1 MGSPF
6 LGCQG
11 LESETHTKLQL
22 AHARRGTWRAV
33 LLDVG
38 NLTGGNAAVNAGV
51 ALVAVE
57 VEDRVVKDVVRV
69 EAELRNGAP
78 GDGEVLGHGEV

>member
-1 MGSPF
+1 M
-6 LGCQG
+6 
-11 LESETHTKLQL
+11 
-22 AHARRGTWRAV
+22 
-33 LLDVG
+33 LDVG
-38 NLTGGNAAVNAGV
+38 NLTGGTAAVNAGV

-69 EAELRNGAP
+69 EAELRNGAL